1 MKIPLN
7 TAIRYARLWCEI
19 RYETACF
26 RRLFSLLKKSI
37 FLISRTNSL
46 SLCERS
52 VAHLPDAL
60 LALTFRHPCLFVNAL
75 WRIFLMRSVA
85 HRPDALWAFTFR
97 HPCLPSPM
105 GKEGSK
111 AKLLKISRKADRDAP
126 CDQAR
131 MLDSVRTE
139 VLHDAKPTNER
150 KLALGLRLKQG
161 CFSCLPR
168 VLQGCK
174 TN

>member
-1 MKIPLN
+1 M
-7 TAIRYARLWCEI
+7 
-19 RYETACF
+19 
-26 RRLFSLLKKSI
+26 
-37 FLISRTNSL
+37 
-46 SLCERS
+46 
-52 VAHLPDAL
+52 AHCPN
-60 LALTFRHPCLFVNAL
+60 V
-75 WRIFLMRSVA
+75 
-85 HRPDALWAFTFR
+85 LWAFTFR

-150 KLALGLRLKQG
+150 RLALGLRLKQG

-174 TN
+174 TDQANNIKHPIYFFKEVFLQSESPYKVYGAPACRKSQLLKIEQALEH

>member
-1 MKIPLN
+1 MHRKNEDFLSYGSNYSFFLKSFVEPIKALQKHFCLLLVKLW
-7 TAIRYARLWCEI
+7 TLCWLCIRAKPWGVHLQ
-19 RYETACF
+19 A
-26 RRLFSLLKKSI
+26 SLP
-37 FLISRTNSL
+37 
-46 SLCERS
+46 LCERS
-52 VAHLPDAL
+52 VAHL
-60 LALTFRHPCLFVNAL
+60 
-75 WRIFLMRSVA
+75 
-85 HRPDALWAFTFR
+85 PDALWAFTFR
-97 HPCLPSPM
+97 HPCLPTPSE
-105 GKEGSK
+105 KRGSK

-161 CFSCLPR
+161 RFSCLPR

>member
-1 MKIPLN
+1 MMKC
-7 TAIRYARLWCEI
+7 Y
-19 RYETACF
+19 
-26 RRLFSLLKKSI
+26 
-37 FLISRTNSL
+37 FLSPYPPT
-46 SLCERS
+46 
-52 VAHLPDAL
+52 
-60 LALTFRHPCLFVNAL
+60 FVNAL
-75 WRIFLMRSVA
+75 WRIFLMRSGRSLSGILA
-85 HRPDALWAFTFR
+85 
-97 HPCLPSPM
+97 CLPLGEGLCMLGGLCIVQSLLAYTP
-105 GKEGSK
+105 GIRAGLIIGGSK
-111 AKLLKISRKADRDAP
+111 AELLKISRKADRDAP

-150 KLALGLRLKQG
+150 RLALGLRLKQG

>member
-1 MKIPLN
+1 MISYGKTITQKAYPKV
-7 TAIRYARLWCEI
+7 RL
-19 RYETACF
+19 
-26 RRLFSLLKKSI
+26 RLSKKSI
-37 FLISRTNSL
+37 FLISKAISQSL
-46 SLCERS
+46 TPNLCERS
-52 VAHLPDAL
+52 VAHCP
-60 LALTFRHPCLFVNAL
+60 N
-75 WRIFLMRSVA
+75 
-85 HRPDALWAFTFR
+85 ALWAFTFR

>member
-1 MKIPLN
+1 M
-7 TAIRYARLWCEI
+7 
-19 RYETACF
+19 
-26 RRLFSLLKKSI
+26 SKKSI

-52 VAHLPDAL
+52 VAHLSFCGHFAVRHRDAL
-60 LALTFRHPCLFVNAL
+60 LVTAAGHPC
-75 WRIFLMRSVA
+75 
-85 HRPDALWAFTFR
+85 PDALWALTFR

-139 VLHDAKPTNER
+139 VVSTDAYKWSN
-150 KLALGLRLKQG
+150 
-161 CFSCLPR
+161 R
-168 VLQGCK
+168 VGARCTDHTRPQMHRCK
-174 TN
+174 THKRTQTCIGASPKARML

>member
-1 MKIPLN
+1 M
-7 TAIRYARLWCEI
+7 Y
-19 RYETACF
+19 
-26 RRLFSLLKKSI
+26 KKAGNQKFPVRFVEKVFI
-37 FLISRTNSL
+37 FVNRTNSL
-46 SLCERS
+46 SPSPKPLWTLCGASSWCALGVHFQASLPLCERS
-52 VAHLPDAL
+52 VAHC
-60 LALTFRHPCLFVNAL
+60 HN
-75 WRIFLMRSVA
+75 
-85 HRPDALWAFTFR
+85 ALWAFTFR

-150 KLALGLRLKQG
+150 RLALGLRLKQG